1 LHLKNQR
8 LYELSLRIAEHD
20 DEMAFKELYNFFY
33 FDLIAFSRSI
43 LNSEQD
49 AEDAVINVFIRLWQ
63 NRKTM
68 GSIKNVSA
76 YLYTAAKYASIN
88 VLKSRKEINN
98 IDIDDLAD
106 TFQYSFANPETEL
119 IERENI
125 KRLEELIN
133 TLPPKSR
140 LVFYLVKDKGLSCK
154 EVSILLNTSIRTVET
169 QLYQAVRKITS
180 WLGRQNIHPRKK
192 SGNS

>member
-1 LHLKNQR
+1 M
-8 LYELSLRIAEHD
+8 YELSLRIAEHD

-68 GSIKNVSA
+68 GSIKNISA
-76 YLYTAAKYASIN
+76 YLYTATKYASIN
-88 VLKSRKEINN
+88 VLKARKEINN

-106 TFQYSFANPETEL
+106 TFQYNFANPETEL
-119 IERENI
+119 IDRENI
-125 KRLEELIN
+125 KRLEKLLN

-169 QLYQAVRKITS
+169 QLYQTVRKITS
-180 WLGRQNIHPRKK
+180 WLSRENIYLKKK
-192 SGNS
+192 SRNS

>member
-1 LHLKNQR
+1 M
-8 LYELSLRIAEHD
+8 YELLLRIAEHD

-49 AEDAVINVFIRLWQ
+49 AEDVVINVFVRLWQ

-68 GSIKNVSA
+68 GSIKNISA

-88 VLKSRKEINN
+88 MLKSRKEINN
-98 IDIDDLAD
+98 IDIDDLSD

-119 IERENI
+119 IDRENI
-125 KRLEELIN
+125 KRLGELLN

-169 QLYQAVRKITS
+169 QLYQTMRKIAS
-180 WLGRQNIHPRKK
+180 WLDRENIRPKRKP
-192 SGNS
+192 GNS

>member
-1 LHLKNQR
+1 LKNQR

-43 LNSEQD
+43 LNNEQD

-68 GSIKNVSA
+68 GSIKNISA

-106 TFQYSFANPETEL
+106 TFQYSFSNPETEL
-119 IERENI
+119 IDRENI
-125 KRLEELIN
+125 KRLEDLLN
-133 TLPPKSR
+133 NLPPKSR
-140 LVFYLVKDKGLSCK
+140 LVFYLVKDKGFSCK
-154 EVSILLNTSIRTVET
+154 EVSVLLNTSIRTVET
-169 QLYQAVRKITS
+169 QLYQTVRKITA
-180 WLGRQNIHPRKK
+180 WLGRENIHLKK
-192 SGNS
+192 RSENS